1 MASAGTLLSDLDGSG
16 GGDGDLVQKI
26 LSDMNIPTQD
36 AGMRPPPPPMQAV
49 NTQRAENQGYE
60 QVPNTNQHIMMDS
73 RIPTSHMI
81 GNEHPTQAEFTAAMI
96 GMGSSNQGV
105 AMSGMPG
112 MPGMQ
117 GMPGMPGMQ
126 GMQGMPG
133 MQGMQG
139 MPGMSGMQGM
149 PGMPGVQ
156 EPTKNFYT
164 YIVNEIKI
172 PFVVAILFFIFS
184 LPPIRIVVAHY
195 MPSLIRPTGEFHI
208 SGLLVI
214 SLVMGATFW
223 VMHRVIAPLLSL

>member
-1 MASAGTLLSDLDGSG
+1 MEKDGNSLEMASAGTLLSDLDGSG

-36 AGMRPPPPPMQAV
+36 AGMRAPPQPMPV
-49 NTQRAENQGYE
+49 QRHENQGYE
-60 QVPNTNQHIMMDS
+60 QEPNTNQHITMDS

-81 GNEHPTQAEFTAAMI
+81 GNEHPTQAEFAAAMI

-105 AMSGMPG
+105 AMSGAGMPGMQMPGMQMPGMQMPGMQGMQMPG

-117 GMPGMPGMQ
+117 APA
-126 GMQGMPG
+126 
-133 MQGMQG
+133 
-139 MPGMSGMQGM
+139 S
-149 PGMPGVQ
+149 
-156 EPTKNFYT
+156 EPTKNLYT

-184 LPPIRIVVAHY
+184 LPPIRIILSHY

-214 SLVMGATFW
+214 SLTMGATFW
-223 VMHRVIAPLLSL
+223 LMHRVIAPLLSL

>member
-1 MASAGTLLSDLDGSG
+1 MEKDGNSLEMASAGTLLSDLDGSG

-36 AGMRPPPPPMQAV
+36 AGMRAPPQPMPV
-49 NTQRAENQGYE
+49 QRHENQGYE
-60 QVPNTNQHIMMDS
+60 QEPNTNQHITMDS

-81 GNEHPTQAEFTAAMI
+81 GNEHPTQAEFAAAMI

-105 AMSGMPG
+105 AMSGAGMQMPG

-117 GMPGMPGMQ
+117 APA
-126 GMQGMPG
+126 
-133 MQGMQG
+133 
-139 MPGMSGMQGM
+139 S
-149 PGMPGVQ
+149 
-156 EPTKNFYT
+156 EPTKNLYT

-184 LPPIRIVVAHY
+184 LPPIRIILSHY

-214 SLVMGATFW
+214 SLTMGATFW
-223 VMHRVIAPLLSL
+223 LMHRVIAPLLSL

>member
-1 MASAGTLLSDLDGSG
+1 MEKNGNSLEMASAGTLLSDLDGSG

-36 AGMRPPPPPMQAV
+36 AGMRAPPQPMPV
-49 NTQRAENQGYE
+49 QRHENQGYE
-60 QVPNTNQHIMMDS
+60 QEPNTNQHITMDS

-81 GNEHPTQAEFTAAMI
+81 GNEHPTQAEFAAAMI

-105 AMSGMPG
+105 AMSGAG

-117 GMPGMPGMQ
+117 MPGMQ
-126 GMQGMPG
+126 GMQMPG
-133 MQGMQG
+133 MQA
-139 MPGMSGMQGM
+139 PAS
-149 PGMPGVQ
+149 
-156 EPTKNFYT
+156 EPTKNLYT

-184 LPPIRIVVAHY
+184 LPPIRIILSHY

-214 SLVMGATFW
+214 SLTMGATFW
-223 VMHRVIAPLLSL
+223 LMHRVIAPLLSL

>member
-1 MASAGTLLSDLDGSG
+1 MEKDGNSLEMASAGTLLSDLDGSG

-36 AGMRPPPPPMQAV
+36 AGMRAPPQPMPV
-49 NTQRAENQGYE
+49 QRHENQGYE
-60 QVPNTNQHIMMDS
+60 QEPNTNQHITMDS

-81 GNEHPTQAEFTAAMI
+81 GNEHPTQAEFAAAMI

-105 AMSGMPG
+105 AMSGAGMPGMQMPG

-117 GMPGMPGMQ
+117 MPGMPGMQ
-126 GMQGMPG
+126 APA
-133 MQGMQG
+133 
-139 MPGMSGMQGM
+139 S
-149 PGMPGVQ
+149 
-156 EPTKNFYT
+156 EPTKNLYT

-184 LPPIRIVVAHY
+184 LPPIRIILSHY

-214 SLVMGATFW
+214 SLTMGATFW
-223 VMHRVIAPLLSL
+223 LMHRVIAPLLSL